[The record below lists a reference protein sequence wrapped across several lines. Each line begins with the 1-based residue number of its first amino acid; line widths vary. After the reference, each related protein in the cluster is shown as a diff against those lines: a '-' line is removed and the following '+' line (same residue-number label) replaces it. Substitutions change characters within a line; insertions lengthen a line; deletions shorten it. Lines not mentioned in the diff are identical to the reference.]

1 MPESS
6 PQPSDEAGDLFQVS
20 GHSDEAVESGTG
32 GIHMTKRDI
41 PMIIG
46 AVLIIAALASYIADG
61 RTTEAMIV
69 GALWLVLFGTYMV
82 VRRRRN
88 AAT

>member
-1 MPESS
+1 
-6 PQPSDEAGDLFQVS
+6 
-20 GHSDEAVESGTG
+20 
-32 GIHMTKRDI
+32 MTKRDI